1 MDKKK
6 KAKKGFS
13 SNGNQGLTIGVF
25 LLITLG
31 LFVVWSKFDS
41 PATVLEYSKFFQQ
54 LEKDNVKS
62 LTVQGQVI
70 EGIFINESTNLSEN
84 FSTVVPMNDPMLLPL
99 LKEKNVLIKGKVM
112 QSSGASSSFWW
123 ILIISAGVLMLWSSL
138 SKGGGG
144 GGPGQAMSF
153 GKTKARLH
161 SDTGEKKMFSDVAGV
176 NEAKDDLEEVVEF
189 LKHPK
194 KFLDLGAKIPKGVLL
209 VGPPGTGKTLLAKA
223 VAGEA
228 DVPFF
233 SVSGSE
239 FVEMFVGVGA
249 SRVRDLFAN
258 GRKKAPAIIF
268 IDELDAVGRA
278 RGSGF
283 GGSHDEREQTLN
295 QILVEMDGFDSAE
308 GLIIIAATNRA
319 DILDPALKRPGRFD
333 RQVIVDRPDVKAR
346 EAILVVHSKKKK
358 LAENID
364 LSVIAKGTPGFT
376 GADLEN
382 LANEAA
388 LKAGRENRKE
398 ITNNDF
404 EYAKD
409 KVMMGPERRSMVM
422 TDEDKLTTAYHEA
435 GHAVSG
441 HYLTLVD
448 PIHKVTII
456 PRGQALGVTFF
467 LPQNDRYSFIKKKV
481 EENIIMA
488 LSGRVAEEIMFGKEY
503 ISAGARGDIEHV
515 TKYAR
520 AMVCEWGMSDLL
532 GTIQYGE
539 SDGPVFLAKDISSR
553 KTFSEKTH
561 EDIDTEIKRIVS
573 EGYARALILLNEH
586 KDKLVDLAEVLLEKE
601 TLTSVEVV
609 EILGEVNRPKFPILD
624 EFRKHYPARAIAIVE
639 EIAEVAETTD
649 TPSEVLVE
657 NTEEK
662 QEETK
667 V

>member
-1 MDKKK
+1 MKKRK
-6 KAKKGFS
+6 KRQS
-13 SNGNQGLTIGVF
+13 SQGNQGLTIGLF

-31 LFVVWSKFDS
+31 LFVVWSRVDTPTS
-41 PATVLEYSKFFQQ
+41 VVEYSTFFKRLQSGQ
-54 LEKDNVKS
+54 VQS
-62 LTVQGQVI
+62 ITIQGQKL
-70 EGIFINESTNLSEN
+70 EGVFTGLKSDQNPNHFVSIM
-84 FSTVVPMNDPMLLPL
+84 PMNDPDLLPL
-99 LKEKNVLIKGKVM
+99 LKSNNVSIEGKIV
-112 QSSGASSSFWW
+112 QNSGTGNSFWW
-123 ILIISAGVLMLWSSL
+123 ILIITAGVLMLWSML

-144 GGPGQAMSF
+144 NGPGQAMNF

-161 SDTGEKKMFSDVAGV
+161 DENTEKKLFKDVAGA

-228 DVPFF
+228 NVPFF

-278 RGSGF
+278 RGAGW

-295 QILVEMDGFDSAE
+295 QILVEMDGFDSSE
-308 GLIIIAATNRA
+308 GLIIIAATNRP

-333 RQVIVDRPDVKAR
+333 RQVVVDRPDVKAR
-346 EAILVVHSKKKK
+346 EAILEVHSRKKK
-358 LAENID
+358 LAEDVN
-364 LSVIAKGTPGFT
+364 LETIAKGTPGFT

-382 LANEAA
+382 LTNEAA
-388 LKAGRENRKE
+388 LKAGRESRKQ
-398 ITNNDF
+398 ITNEDF

-441 HYLTLVD
+441 HYLSLVD
-448 PIHKVTII
+448 PVHKVTII

-467 LPQNDRYSFIKKKV
+467 LPQSDKYSYIKKKI
-481 EENIIMA
+481 EENIVMA
-488 LSGRVAEEIMFGKEY
+488 LSGRAAEEIMFGKEFV
-503 ISAGARGDIEHV
+503 SAGARGDIEHV

-520 AMVCEWGMSDLL
+520 AMVCEWGMSELL
-532 GTIQYGE
+532 GTVQYGE
-539 SDGPVFLAKDISSR
+539 SDGPVFLAKDLSSR
-553 KTFSEKTH
+553 KTYSEKTH
-561 EDIDTEIKRIVS
+561 EEIDAEIKRIITT
-573 EGYARALILLNEH
+573 GYDRAVELLSQHREKLIE
-586 KDKLVDLAEVLLEKE
+586 LAEVLLEKE
-601 TLTSVEVV
+601 TLSSEEVT
-609 EILGEVNRPKFPILD
+609 EILGQVDRPKFPILD
-624 EFRKHYPARAIAIVE
+624 DFRKRQPARVVE
-639 EIAEVAETTD
+639 VVAETVETESS
-649 TPSEVLVE
+649 TEEVVTEVE
-657 NTEEK
+657 NTESNESA
-662 QEETK
+662 E
-667 V
+667 

>member
-1 MDKKK
+1 MGRKKTK
-6 KAKKGFS
+6 KPQ
-13 SNGNQGLTIGVF
+13 GNQGITIGIF

-31 LFVVWSKFDS
+31 LFMIWSRFDP
-41 PATVLEYSKFFQQ
+41 PATVVEYSKFFNMLQ
-54 LEKDNVKS
+54 
-62 LTVQGQVI
+62 QGQIQSLSIQGQKI
-70 EGIFINESTNLSEN
+70 EGIIMGTDPSSFVTII
-84 FSTVVPMNDPMLLPL
+84 PMNDPELLPL
-99 LKEKNVLIKGKVM
+99 LREQNVLTEGKIV
-112 QSSGASSSFWW
+112 QNSGANNSFWW
-123 ILIISAGVLMLWSSL
+123 ILIITAGVLMLWSAF

-144 GGPGQAMSF
+144 GGPGQAMNF

-161 SDTGEKKMFSDVAGV
+161 DETGEKKLFKDVAGA
-176 NEAKDDLEEVVEF
+176 NEAKEDLEEVVEF

-228 DVPFF
+228 NVPFF

-278 RGSGF
+278 RGAGW

-295 QILVEMDGFDSAE
+295 QILVEMDGFDSSE
-308 GLIIIAATNRA
+308 GLIIIAATNRP

-333 RQVIVDRPDVKAR
+333 RQVVVDRPDVKAR
-346 EAILVVHSKKKK
+346 EAILEVHSRKKK
-358 LAENID
+358 LASDVNLE
-364 LSVIAKGTPGFT
+364 VIAKGTPGFT

-382 LANEAA
+382 LTNEAA
-388 LKAGRENRKE
+388 LKAGRDNRKE
-398 ITNNDF
+398 ISNSDF
-404 EYAKD
+404 EFAKD
-409 KVMMGPERRSMVM
+409 KVMMGAERRSMVM

-441 HYLTLVD
+441 HFLLLVD
-448 PIHKVTII
+448 PVHKVTII

-467 LPQNDRYSFIKKKV
+467 LPQNDRYSYIKKKV

-488 LSGRVAEEIMFGKEY
+488 LSGRAAEEIMFGKEY

-520 AMVCEWGMSDLL
+520 SMVCEWGMSDLL
-532 GTIQYGE
+532 GPVQYGE

-553 KTFSEKTH
+553 KTYSEKTH
-561 EDIDTEIKRIVS
+561 EEIDSEIKKIIIV
-573 EGYARALILLNEH
+573 GYERALELLRQH
-586 KDKLVDLAEVLLEKE
+586 QDQLIDLAEVLLEKE
-601 TLTSVEVV
+601 TISSDEVSQ
-609 EILGEVNRPKFPILD
+609 ILGIVDRPRFPVLD
-624 EFRKHYPARAIAIVE
+624 DFRKRHPARIVVPVEQNLE
-639 EIAEVAETTD
+639 ENSEIPTD
-649 TPSEVLVE
+649 
-657 NTEEK
+657 
-662 QEETK
+662 QE
-667 V
+667 

>member
-31 LFVVWSKFDS
+31 LFVVWTNLKS
-41 PATVLEYSKFFQQ
+41 PSTILEYSKFFTK
-54 LEKDNVKS
+54 LENGSINS
-62 LTVQGQVI
+62 LTVQGQ
-70 EGIFINESTNLSEN
+70 GISGEYVNETTGIPEN
-84 FSTVVPMNDPMLLPL
+84 FTTVIPMNDPTLLPL
-99 LKEKNVLIKGKVM
+99 LKEKNISITGKPI

-138 SKGGGG
+138 SKSGGG

-333 RQVIVDRPDVKAR
+333 RQVVVDRPDVKAR
-346 EAILVVHSKKKK
+346 EAILEVHSKKKK
-358 LAENID
+358 LANNID

-382 LANEAA
+382 LTNEAA

-467 LPQNDRYSFIKKKV
+467 LPQNDKYSFIKKKV

-539 SDGPVFLAKDISSR
+539 SDGPVFLARDISSR

-601 TLTSVEVV
+601 TLTSVEVI

-624 EFRKHYPARAIAIVE
+624 EFRKHYPARTIVE
-639 EIAEVAETTD
+639 EIAETTD

>member
-1 MDKKK
+1 MNKKK
-6 KAKKGFS
+6 TKSKLP

-31 LFVVWSKFDS
+31 LFVVWSKFES
-41 PATVLEYSKFFQQ
+41 PATVVEYSKFFQQ
-54 LEKDNVKS
+54 LENDNIES
-62 LTVQGQVI
+62 ISIQGQKI
-70 EGIFINESTNLSEN
+70 EGIYTSKNTNVVKN
-84 FSTVVPMNDPMLLPL
+84 FLTIMPMNDPMLLPL
-99 LKEKNVLIKGKVM
+99 LKEKNILTKGKIV

-123 ILIISAGVLMLWSSL
+123 ILIVSAGVLMLWSSF
-138 SKGGGG
+138 SKGGG
-144 GGPGQAMSF
+144 GGPGQAMNF

-176 NEAKDDLEEVVEF
+176 TEAKDDLEEVVEF

-228 DVPFF
+228 NVPFF

-278 RGSGF
+278 RGSGW

-295 QILVEMDGFDSAE
+295 QILVEMDGFDSSE
-308 GLIIIAATNRA
+308 GLIIIAATNRP

-364 LSVIAKGTPGFT
+364 LSIIAKGTPGFT

-398 ITNNDF
+398 ITANDF

-435 GHAVSG
+435 GHAISG

-467 LPQNDRYSFIKKKV
+467 LPQNDKYSFIKKKV

-539 SDGPVFLAKDISSR
+539 SEGPVFLAKDISSR
-553 KTFSEKTH
+553 KTYSEKTH

-573 EGYARALILLNEH
+573 EAYARALILLNEH
-586 KDKLVDLAEVLLEKE
+586 KDKLIDLAEILLEKE
-601 TLTSVEVV
+601 TLSSTEVIA
-609 EILGEVNRPKFPILD
+609 ILGDVSRPKFPILD
-624 EFRKHYPARAIAIVE
+624 EFRKTHPVRVVPAI
-639 EIAEVAETTD
+639 ETMNTLD
-649 TPSEVLVE
+649 DSSEVLVK
-657 NTEEK
+657 NT
-662 QEETK
+662 EETK

>member
-1 MDKKK
+1 MNKKK
-6 KAKKGFS
+6 NKMPAVG
-13 SNGNQGLTIGVF
+13 GQGITIGVF

-31 LFVVWSKFDS
+31 LFVLWSRFET
-41 PATVLEYSKFFQQ
+41 PPTMVEYSRFFKK
-54 LEKDNVKS
+54 LETGQIQS
-62 LTVQGQVI
+62 LTVQGQKI
-70 EGIFINESTNLSEN
+70 EGRMLGADSLNPERFLTII
-84 FSTVVPMNDPMLLPL
+84 PMNDPDLLPL
-99 LKEKNVLIKGKVM
+99 LKSQDILLEGKM
-112 QSSGASSSFWW
+112 IQSSSSTQSFWW
-123 ILIISAGVLMLWSSL
+123 ILIISAGILMLWSAL
-138 SKGGGG
+138 SRNGGGG
-144 GGPGQAMSF
+144 GGPGQAMNF

-161 SDTGEKKMFSDVAGV
+161 NEIADKKTFKDVAGAE
-176 NEAKDDLEEVVEF
+176 EAKEDLEEVVEF

-194 KFLDLGAKIPKGVLL
+194 KFQELGAKIPKGVLL

-228 DVPFF
+228 NVPFF

-258 GRKKAPAIIF
+258 ARKKSPAIIF

-278 RGSGF
+278 RGAGW

-295 QILVEMDGFDSAE
+295 QILVEMDGFDSSE
-308 GLIIIAATNRA
+308 GLIIIAATNRP

-333 RQVIVDRPDVKAR
+333 RQVVVDRPDSKAR
-346 EAILVVHSKKKK
+346 EGILAVHCKKKK
-358 LAENID
+358 IAADVKLD
-364 LSVIAKGTPGFT
+364 VIAKGTPGFT

-388 LKAGRENRKE
+388 LKAGRDNRKE
-398 ITNNDF
+398 IIGDDF

-422 TDEDKLTTAYHEA
+422 TDEDKLTTAYHEG

-441 HYLTLVD
+441 HFLKMVD
-448 PIHKVTII
+448 PVHKVTII

-467 LPQNDRYSFIKKKV
+467 LPQNDRYSHIKKKV

-488 LSGRVAEEIMFGKEY
+488 LSGRAAEEIMFGKEF

-515 TKYAR
+515 TRYAR
-520 AMVCEWGMSDLL
+520 SMVCEWGMSDLL
-532 GTIQYGE
+532 GPVQYGE

-553 KTFSEKTH
+553 KTYSEKTH
-561 EDIDTEIKRIVS
+561 EDIDSEIKRIITT
-573 EGYARALILLNEH
+573 GYTAAVALLEKH
-586 KDKLVDLAEVLLEKE
+586 KDKLIDIAEILLDKE
-601 TLTSVEVV
+601 TLSSDEVIA
-609 EILGEVNRPKFPILD
+609 ILGIAERPKFPVLD
-624 EFRKHYPARAIAIVE
+624 DFRKRHPARVYETTE
-639 EIAEVAETTD
+639 EVVAEAVTTED
-649 TPSEVLVE
+649 VTPPSDEA
-657 NTEEK
+657 EK
-662 QEETK
+662 